1 MFNLVR
7 ELYMKGIWNNYNL
20 GLGFY
25 AQIEGFFFLLW
36 TLIHEIECFRTEKEK
51 KRKKRKKKKED
62 LIKV

>member
-25 AQIEGFFFLLW
+25 AQIEGVFFFLLW
-36 TLIHEIECFRTEKEK
+36 TLIHEIECFRMEKR
-51 KRKKRKKKKED
+51 RKKEKKKED